1 MTRDGLNEE
10 RRFLRHGLAE
20 VAAFKGG
27 EWECLAHT
35 AVCVEKD
42 EQTGRPKA
50 AAIADGAH
58 GAMRAHVSR
67 GTQAPEVRAGVYGF
81 GG

>member
-10 RRFLRHGLAE
+10 RRFLRHGLGE
-20 VAAFKGG
+20 VAAFRGG
-27 EWECLAHT
+27 EQERVART

-50 AAIADGAH
+50 AAIAGGAH

-67 GTQAPEVRAGVYGF
+67 RTQAPEVRAGVYGF